1 MRKLLLHTAA
11 AVATLVAAQTAG
23 ASMLYL
29 SDGNGRRM
37 VAVDTGTGAV
47 VNSWAANP
55 AVRAF
60 PIAVSGD
67 IRTTGYASGET
78 GGQYSLAGAFLGNT
92 YTLPG
97 MQVTLSDGTTDGTY
111 NYGMSWADG
120 DVYRFNRDWA
130 SPQRLF
136 GTGSRQGGIS
146 YDTSNDSLWTSC
158 DRCAGLQ
165 NYSMTGTLL
174 GTINTAAQSSNLD
187 WNLAYDPSDDSLWVG
202 EAFSSR
208 LFHYSANGNY
218 LGSISLATRAASF
231 FSGEFNLP
239 SGSTVGNGVP
249 EPTALGLVGLGLMAL
264 ALTRQRAKA
273 A

>member
-1 MRKLLLHTAA
+1 MRNLLLNAA
-11 AVATLVAAQTAG
+11 TVVATLLAAQTAG

-29 SDGNGRRM
+29 SDGDGRRM
-37 VAVDTGTGAV
+37 LAVDTNTGAV

-55 AVRAF
+55 SQRAF
-60 PIAVSGD
+60 PIAISGD
-67 IRTTGYASGET
+67 IRTTGYAPGET
-78 GGQYSLAGAFLGNT
+78 GGQYSLAGASLGGT
-92 YTLPG
+92 YALPSG
-97 MQVTLSDGTTDGTY
+97 DTMSDGTTDGSY
-111 NYGMSWADG
+111 NYGMAWADG
-120 DVYRFNRDWA
+120 DVYRFDRNWA
-130 SPQRLF
+130 NPELLF

-146 YDTSNDSLWTSC
+146 YDTSNGTMWTSC

-174 GTINTAAQSSNLD
+174 GTIATAAQSSNLD

-218 LGSISLATRAASF
+218 LGSITLATRAASF

-239 SGSTVGNGVP
+239 SGSTPGNGVP
-249 EPTALGLVGLGLMAL
+249 EPAALGLAGLGLMAL
-264 ALTRQRAKA
+264 ALTRRRAKA